1 MSGPVTSLFE
11 GCALSYAQS
20 GDGPPV
26 VFIQGVG
33 VHGSGW
39 APQVA
44 SLRTDYT
51 CLTFDNRGIGNSQP
65 LGASLSVTQMARD
78 AVHLM
83 DQVGWSSAHIVGH
96 SMGGPIAMQMALDN
110 RDRVRSLSL
119 LCTVGRGRDATRL
132 TGRML
137 VLGAL
142 SRIGSRRSRLTL
154 RGWQF
159 VRRPS
164 WAIVLGGEVVGG
176 ISLRLDFPNRLGEL
190 GYSMARRACNKRY
203 VTEAARAVIDPAFSA
218 HEDLNRIRAFA
229 DVGNLASQRVME
241 KVGMTK
247 EGVLRQN
254 RVKRGAPL
262 DEAWFG
268 ILRREWSLGTSRWCV
283 VIGRRAGSS
292 ARWSSLP

>member
-142 SRIGSRRSRLTL
+142 SRIGSRRSRRRAFLRIVMSESAL
-154 RGWQF
+154 RGVDVDALAAGLEGVFGHELADQPPVTMKQVAALRAF
-159 VRRPS
+159 DATAQLGRLEGIPTLVVSAAEDPIAPPLFGVRLAQSIPGARYE
-164 WAIVLGGEVVGG
+164 EVPDASHGVT
-176 ISLRLDFPNRLGEL
+176 IQHADRINALLR
-190 GYSMARRACNKRY
+190 SHMAQA
-203 VTEAARAVIDPAFSA
+203 EAA
-218 HEDLNRIRAFA
+218 
-229 DVGNLASQRVME
+229 
-241 KVGMTK
+241 
-247 EGVLRQN
+247 LR
-254 RVKRGAPL
+254 
-262 DEAWFG
+262 
-268 ILRREWSLGTSRWCV
+268 
-283 VIGRRAGSS
+283 
-292 ARWSSLP
+292 